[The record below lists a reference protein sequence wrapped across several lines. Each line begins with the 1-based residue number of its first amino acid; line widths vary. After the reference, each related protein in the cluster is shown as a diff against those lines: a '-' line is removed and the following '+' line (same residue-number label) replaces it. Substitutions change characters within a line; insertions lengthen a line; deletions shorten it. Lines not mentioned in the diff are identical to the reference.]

1 MTKTASGSR
10 VSSVKNVTFID
21 VNDHRERDLQFN
33 TPKNSDNSASQRNS
47 FEEISHDRPSN
58 TWDINS
64 PISPVVRGR
73 GLTRSMLNVSE
84 DLGDPFSSRLRTS
97 HLGPANADSS
107 TLLTVSLNRNNNT
120 NNADGSCFQVVIRLR
135 PTGSTQ
141 YLDSTGS
148 KIVEVVEDMKTLV
161 IGKDLLNMHTSNRF
175 PADEFTFDRIFDEY
189 FSQSK
194 FFQKCITPMM
204 SSFFKG
210 VNCTVFGYGQTR
222 AGKSYTFTGEG
233 NTMEHEKRGIV
244 PRVAQEIFRY
254 IKRYSSMTPFATKY
268 TVKVSYVQIYN
279 ECISDLLNFG
289 HHNLKIVENTKDTE
303 NPGVIVGLKWE
314 ELKDP
319 SDIFDI
325 IKRGRSNRSVPSGQ
339 SKPPDLHMRSHTV
352 LTIVLEQHK
361 IISRRD
367 QQAQSVPPRKRTTPN
382 ALNRSLSTNQTSTSS
397 SIFDSRY
404 MKSGE
409 YATTTITSKFNFVE
423 LAGSE
428 KSKEMT
434 VQTSAHDN
442 RMGNDDGSRIARAFN
457 SLLTVISSFSRKG
470 SHIPYRD
477 SKLCYVIKDS
487 LNDDSLNL
495 FVGHLFPLPENYAEC
510 LSTVKYASRIRQ
522 SVSLMSSLLA
532 PAATS
537 SHDDSK
543 DFNYYTQVNLSNS
556 SNVEGPALD
565 FKSNYIP
572 KIAFSTMD
580 ESDTEEIETR
590 RQLKRLH
597 EELTR
602 MGEEKRVAEKQT
614 RDLKLELENT
624 TAERDEL
631 KKHLLGQISDLERN
645 SEEVERLRKELD
657 DVRSVAYSK
666 QEEKELLQK
675 NLLSRES
682 EQIRDRQDV
691 ELLKNEIIYIKNE
704 LVGAREARDVSRREK
719 DELQRMLE
727 EEKEK
732 RKTFEIGTEHWKEEF
747 QRVEEERVLTQRD
760 LVEIGRKLANSNDEN
775 AELKQNLAAAKNEID
790 HLLRTREKL
799 EFELHAASEKIQTV
813 MRENDALNRDLIRTS
828 IREDELSG
836 MLANVN
842 DLRADLELSQAT
854 NAQIREELRQTQQ
867 SKSKQDSNTI
877 AKLQHEINLLKRKIA
892 QTEQEA
898 LIKSTISD
906 ATAQAQQ
913 NNDDVSES
921 SAVAS
926 LRAKIDILTNER
938 DTLRSNLTESLKE
951 ISRITEEK
959 DGITGELLQKNEA
972 SDENQRMKQIL
983 TEKSRFSREL
993 SDKRE
998 QIQKQY
1004 EENQSLKM
1012 DIVNLRLALQQ
1023 MKSKCEKYE
1032 DQISRLQSTLRG
1044 YENEIEHVHE
1054 QERSTQVLLDKI
1066 SSLQMQIVS
1075 LQHELEL
1082 AEKVGEEK
1090 IELEKR
1096 VSMLQSDLQD
1106 KSTEIEQLEK
1116 ESEELHLRCSTC
1128 EKDKRDLRD
1137 EIHNLRK
1144 RIEALN
1150 EEKDQLNSEIFEKT
1164 REILDTQDAVL
1175 HLKDAVEKSAMDSP
1189 TRSSFSL
1196 HLSSP
1201 TTPRHRD
1208 QLLDGSP
1215 DGRSF
1220 NRLGSS
1226 EPTFSNISNI
1236 RHASPSKHNISA
1248 DLENVVSNIELI
1260 STNTKSVT
1268 SRLEQ
1273 MNLELDRERAHRDRL
1288 EKTLQDKRSIIK
1300 RLEEECTTNST
1311 KVSEMRSN
1319 ISSEH
1324 EEQERLKR
1332 IIVEKESDIKKIN
1345 FELETTHF
1353 ELTQAREDI
1362 IRGEG
1367 AVKTLRNDIT
1377 ELKSKIRSMSDTQDA
1392 LQTELQQTKRDLKY
1406 ASKHR
1411 ETAHSEYTKTN
1422 SELKAAV
1429 EETRKLKDQLREM
1442 ESDLSK
1448 KDEERDILLKQIS
1461 STEEV
1466 MRSYEDRI
1474 QEKDNDIQIHLAD
1487 VYRLRME
1494 LEDTNYKLEDEG
1506 KRGVQYEENN
1516 KSMLLQNANLK
1527 LEVHKAREETET
1539 MRQKLEKKIDEHDT
1553 LEERTNK
1560 EREEMKH
1567 AMDNLRKALNTTRT
1581 EVVSL
1586 EEHLQQMRDEY
1597 SKKECEVEGLEEQV
1611 ANLKS
1616 DLRGLNDEH
1625 DVLLKQLQLKEAQV
1639 QEMEGQIL
1647 SLRTNVHDIEAQ
1659 YDSERQSLEKLRSQH
1674 EQKCIEFKELL
1685 GDHRSNDQE
1694 KGRIQIE
1701 RDHLLLET
1709 SKNKRELEDAK
1720 NHSERLHKQ
1729 LLSLQEDCHRLIIE
1743 RDELRMGLVECKN
1756 NRNRYLQE
1764 RDELQA
1770 RLKREENNMS
1780 QKNEEKSSL
1789 ESEVRRLN
1797 VQIGERNATL
1807 SEYEKRLRQ
1816 MQTDLQK
1823 KSREKLTLKEELQ
1836 MAVEEKNRL
1845 LVKLDE
1851 ADSELQKVKEA
1862 SNRTNRDL
1870 KSIIN
1875 SFSSN

>member
-10 VSSVKNVTFID
+10 VSSTKNVTFID
-21 VNDHRERDLQFN
+21 VNDHRERDLRFN
-33 TPKNSDNSASQRNS
+33 IPKNDDNDTSQQNS
-47 FEEISHDRPSN
+47 FDEISHERPSN
-58 TWDINS
+58 TWDFNS

-84 DLGDPFSSRLRTS
+84 DLDSFSSRLRTS
-97 HLGPANADSS
+97 HLEPTNADSS
-107 TLLTVSLNRNNNT
+107 TLLTVSLNRNDNAG
-120 NNADGSCFQVVIRLR
+120 NADGSCFQVVIRLR
-135 PTGSTQ
+135 PTGSAQ
-141 YLDSTGS
+141 YLDSTGN

-161 IGKDLLNMHTSNRF
+161 IGKDLTNMHTSNRF

-189 FSQSK
+189 FSQGK

-204 SSFFKG
+204 NAFFKG
-210 VNCTVFGYGQTR
+210 VNCTVLGYGQTR

-244 PRVAQEIFRY
+244 PRVTQEIFRY

-268 TVKVSYVQIYN
+268 TVKASYVQIYN

-303 NPGVIVGLKWE
+303 NPGVIVGLRWE

-367 QQAQSVPPRKRTTPN
+367 QQVQSVPSRKRANPN
-382 ALNRSLSTNQTSTSS
+382 ALNRSMSANQTSTSS
-397 SIFDSRY
+397 SIFDTRY

-409 YATTTITSKFNFVE
+409 YTTRTITSKFNFVE

-434 VQTSAHDN
+434 VQTSTHDN

-457 SLLTVISSFSRKG
+457 SLLTVVSSFSRKG

-495 FVGHLFPLPENYAEC
+495 FVAHLFPLPENYAEC
-510 LSTVKYASRIRQ
+510 LSTVKYASRLRQ
-522 SVSLMSSLLA
+522 SVSLMSSLLDPPTA
-532 PAATS
+532 S
-537 SHDDSK
+537 SHNDTK
-543 DFNYYTQVNLSNS
+543 DFSYYTQVNLSNS

-565 FKSNYIP
+565 FKPSRIP
-572 KIAFSTMD
+572 KVAFSTMD

-602 MGEEKRVAEKQT
+602 MGEEKRVTEKQC

-624 TAERDEL
+624 SAERDEL

-657 DVRSVAYSK
+657 DVRSAAYSK

-675 NLLSRES
+675 DLLSRES

-704 LVGAREARDVSRREK
+704 LIGAREARDISRREK

-747 QRVEEERVLTQRD
+747 QRVEEERVLAQRD
-760 LVEIGRKLANSNDEN
+760 LVEIGRKFASSNDEN
-775 AELKQNLAAAKNEID
+775 IELKQNLAAAKNDID

-799 EFELHAASEKIQTV
+799 EFELQAASEKIQTV

-836 MLANVN
+836 MLATVN

-854 NAQIREELRQTQQ
+854 NAQIREELRQAQQ
-867 SKSKQDSNTI
+867 IKSRQDSNTI
-877 AKLQHEINLLKRKIA
+877 AKLQHEANLLKRKIA

-898 LIKSTISD
+898 LIRSTISD
-906 ATAQAQQ
+906 ATSQAQQ
-913 NNDDVSES
+913 SNNVEDS

-926 LRAKIDILTNER
+926 LRTKIDILTNER

-959 DGITGELLQKNEA
+959 DRITEELFQENEV
-972 SDENQRMKQIL
+972 SDESQRMKQIL
-983 TEKSRFSREL
+983 TEKIRFSREL

-1004 EENQSLKM
+1004 EENQSLKL
-1012 DIVNLRLALQQ
+1012 DIVNLRLTLQQ

-1032 DQISRLQSTLRG
+1032 DQISRLQSTLHS
-1044 YENEIEHVHE
+1044 YENEAEHVHE
-1054 QERSTQVLLDKI
+1054 QEQSTQVLLGKI
-1066 SSLQMQIVS
+1066 SALQMQIVS
-1075 LQHELEL
+1075 LQRELEI
-1082 AEKVGEEK
+1082 AEKVRKEK
-1090 IELEKR
+1090 VGLEKR
-1096 VSMLQSDLQD
+1096 MDVLQNDLQE
-1106 KSTEIEQLEK
+1106 KHKEIEKLER
-1116 ESEELHLRCSTC
+1116 ESEELHQRCGAY
-1128 EKDKRDLRD
+1128 EKDKRDLQD

-1144 RIEALN
+1144 KIEALN
-1150 EEKDQLNSEIFEKT
+1150 EEKDQHNSEIFEKT

-1175 HLKDAVEKSAMDSP
+1175 HLKDGNVMNPP

-1196 HLSSP
+1196 HFSSP
-1201 TTPRHRD
+1201 TTPRHKD
-1208 QLLDGSP
+1208 QLLEGYPDGSP
-1215 DGRSF
+1215 FD
-1220 NRLGSS
+1220 RLGNS

-1248 DLENVVSNIELI
+1248 DLENVVSNIDLI

-1268 SRLEQ
+1268 ILLEQ
-1273 MNLELDRERAHRDRL
+1273 TNLELARERAHRDRL
-1288 EKTLQDKRSIIK
+1288 EQTLQNKRNIIK
-1300 RLEEECTTNST
+1300 KLEEECTNNIS
-1311 KVSEMRSN
+1311 KVSEMRNN

-1324 EEQERLKR
+1324 EERERLKR

-1353 ELTQAREDI
+1353 ELTQAREDVV
-1362 IRGEG
+1362 RGEE
-1367 AVKTLRNDIT
+1367 AVRTLRNDIT
-1377 ELKSKIRSMSDTQDA
+1377 ELKSQIRSMSDTQDA
-1392 LQTELQQTKRDLKY
+1392 LQTELQQTRRDLEY
-1406 ASKHR
+1406 SSKHR
-1411 ETAHSEYTKTN
+1411 ETAHSEYSKI
-1422 SELKAAV
+1422 SKELKEAV
-1429 EETRKLKDQLREM
+1429 EETKELKKQQREL
-1442 ESDLSK
+1442 ELNLAK
-1448 KDEERDILLKQIS
+1448 KDEERDVLLKQIS

-1474 QEKDNDIQIHLAD
+1474 REKDNDIQIHLAD

-1494 LEDTNYKLEDEG
+1494 LEDINDRLKDES
-1506 KRGVQYEENN
+1506 KRGTQYEENN

-1553 LEERTNK
+1553 LEGRTDK
-1560 EREEMKH
+1560 EREEMRH
-1567 AMDNLRKALNTTRT
+1567 AMDNLQKALNTTRV
-1581 EVVSL
+1581 EVVTL
-1586 EEHLQQMRDEY
+1586 EEQLLEMREEL
-1597 SKKECEVEGLEEQV
+1597 SKKECEVEELEEQV
-1611 ANLKS
+1611 STLKN

-1625 DVLLKQLQLKEAQV
+1625 DVLLKQLQFKEAQV
-1639 QEMEGQIL
+1639 QEMESQIL
-1647 SLRTNVHDIEAQ
+1647 SLRTDVQDMESQFNR
-1659 YDSERQSLEKLRSQH
+1659 ERQSLEKLQSQY
-1674 EQKCIEFKELL
+1674 EQKCVEFKELL
-1685 GDHRSNDQE
+1685 GNHRSSDQE
-1694 KGRIQIE
+1694 KCRIQIE
-1701 RDHLLLET
+1701 RNHLLSEINKYQKELET
-1709 SKNKRELEDAK
+1709 VKS
-1720 NHSERLHKQ
+1720 HSERLHKQ
-1729 LLSLQEDCHRLIIE
+1729 LLSLQEDCHRLTIE

-1756 NRNRYLQE
+1756 DRNRYLQE

-1770 RLKREENNMS
+1770 RLKHEENKMS

-1789 ESEVRRLN
+1789 EAEVRRLN

-1823 KSREKLTLKEELQ
+1823 KNREKLTLKEELQ
-1836 MAVEEKNRL
+1836 MTVEEKNRL
-1845 LVKLDE
+1845 LVKLDD
-1851 ADSELQKVKEA
+1851 ADRELQKVKEA